1 MSERKT
7 LYVIDDEAEI
17 RTTLEKA
24 FRFSGFNVISFSSP
38 VSALQHELDTL
49 NSCILLDLSMPGMG
63 GVEFQRLMHEKG
75 IEIPIVFY
83 SGKADIDSAVDAMSG
98 GAFTFIRKPA
108 RHQLILDK
116 VEEAITNHCQK
127 DDLRAQ
133 AEEASA
139 ILTVLSVR
147 ELQVAELVANGHTA
161 MEIAD
166 ILFISSRTVEAHRHS
181 IFEKL
186 NIKSVARLAQI
197 ILLSNI
203 KRHQQ
208 RYNSHTV

>member
-1 MSERKT
+1 MIERRT
-7 LYVIDDEAEI
+7 LYVIDDEAEV
-17 RTTLEKA
+17 RTTVEKA

-38 VSALQHELDTL
+38 IIALQHELDKT
-49 NSCILLDLSMPGMG
+49 NSCILLDMSMPGMG
-63 GVEFQRLMHEKG
+63 GVEFQRLLHEKG

-83 SGKADIDSAVDAMSG
+83 SGKADVDSAVDAMSG
-98 GAFTFIRKPA
+98 GAFTLIRKPA
-108 RHQLILDK
+108 RHQVLLEK
-116 VEEAITNHCQK
+116 VEEAIATHAQK
-127 DDLRAQ
+127 DNLRAQ
-133 AEEASA
+133 TEEAST

-161 MEIAD
+161 VEIAD
-166 ILFISSRTVEAHRHS
+166 TLFISSRTVEAHRNN

-203 KRHQQ
+203 NK
-208 RYNSHTV
+208 NDAATVRSL